1 MSITHI
7 TSTTQLNSLLSRSKE
22 KVTVI
27 DFHASWCGPCH
38 QIAPTFEALSK
49 QHRNVNF
56 LKCDVDAAK
65 DVASMYRV
73 TAMPTFIFLKGD
85 RELERVKG
93 ANRTQLEAT
102 VRKYTSGSSG
112 SAFAGKGQTLGGS
125 SPAAPQP
132 EGPGI
137 LAAFNKVDPQ
147 VRMLLYLLV
156 AYLVFLYVS

>member
-1 MSITHI
+1 
-7 TSTTQLNSLLSRSKE
+7 
-22 KVTVI
+22 VI

-93 ANRTQLEAT
+93 AN
-102 VRKYTSGSSG
+102 
-112 SAFAGKGQTLGGS
+112 
-125 SPAAPQP
+125 
-132 EGPGI
+132 
-137 LAAFNKVDPQ
+137 
-147 VRMLLYLLV
+147 
-156 AYLVFLYVS
+156 

>member
-1 MSITHI
+1 MSKVRTERMWFAFPTHPRGVLI
-7 TSTTQLNSLLSRSKE
+7 YKRIFATRS
-22 KVTVI
+22 
-27 DFHASWCGPCH
+27 
-38 QIAPTFEALSK
+38 
-49 QHRNVNF
+49 
-56 LKCDVDAAK
+56 
-65 DVASMYRV
+65 
-73 TAMPTFIFLKGD
+73 
-85 RELERVKG
+85 
-93 ANRTQLEAT
+93 QLEAT